1 MARAYVISD
10 VTLRDGEALAAYR
23 ELAARSIATF
33 GGRYLARGGE
43 IGVLEGDWRPS
54 AIVIAEF
61 PDAATARAWYASPL
75 YAEALA
81 FREAALTRDLILVE
95 GVEDAVATPLRDAA
109 LDEGLSKL

>member
-23 ELAARSIATF
+23 ELAARSIAAF
-33 GGRYLARGGE
+33 GGRYLVRGGE

-61 PDAATARAWYASPL
+61 ADAATARAWYGSPL

-81 FREAALTRDLILVE
+81 FREAALTRNLILVE
-95 GVEDAVATPLRDAA
+95 GVGDADALPPRAAA
-109 LDEGLSKL
+109 LDEGLSNL